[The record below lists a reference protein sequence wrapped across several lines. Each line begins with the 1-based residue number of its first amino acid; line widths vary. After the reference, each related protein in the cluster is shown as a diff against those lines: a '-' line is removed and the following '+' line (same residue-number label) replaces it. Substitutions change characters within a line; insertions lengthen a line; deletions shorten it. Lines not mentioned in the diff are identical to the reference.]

1 MGFVGFLALVIVGFV
16 HLLYMCAVDAQLY
29 NQGSKYTLPTYTDTH
44 THRLVVPVVTVFTSR
59 PRT

>member
-29 NQGSKYTLPTYTDTH
+29 NQGSSICYLHIQIHTH
-44 THRLVVPVVTVFTSR
+44 TQLLSLL
-59 PRT
+59 

>member
-29 NQGSKYTLPTYTDTH
+29 NQGSSIRYLHIQIH